1 MMNFLKKIGDNESGS
16 VITEFAICAPAL
28 LVLLLGIFQ
37 VGFAVQAKNSM
48 QSVIG
53 EVGRNVAVAYL
64 NSETEIFSEGQV
76 ELLLTNTA
84 TNAAYRLNGENIEVD
99 AAIVDSDY
107 TGIKK
112 LTLQI
117 NYGVPM
123 FMPLGSMDQIDLE
136 ASRTV
141 YIADR
146 SVSPTP

>member
-1 MMNFLKKIGDNESGS
+1 MINFLKKMGQSESGS

-28 LVLLLGIFQ
+28 LVLLLGVFQ

-76 ELLLTNTA
+76 ELLLSNTA
-84 TNAAYRLNGENIEVD
+84 TNAAYKLNGNNIAVD
-99 AAIVDSDY
+99 AEIVDSEY
-107 TGIKK
+107 AGIKE

-123 FMPLGSMDQIDLE
+123 FMPLGSMDQINLE
-136 ASRTV
+136 ARRTV

-146 SVSPTP
+146 